1 MKLDLSR
8 TNSQTLPAM
17 EHVLD
22 MGDMRPSHPVLD
34 VDRAEVDT
42 GADSNAMGRLTEVL
56 HIRVHDGDK
65 IANFHVSLVVV
76 KGRPILDIFA
86 NGKSFSTAR
95 RKKVTGVWRPKV
107 SS

>member
-8 TNSQTLPAM
+8 TNSRTLPAM

-42 GADSNAMGRLTEVL
+42 GADGRLTEVL

-65 IANFHVSLVVV
+65 IAYFHVSLVVV
-76 KGRPILDIFA
+76 KGRPILDISA
-86 NGKSFSTAR
+86 SNGKSSVIR
-95 RKKVTGVWRPKV
+95 RKKVTATWRPKV
-107 SS
+107 